1 MTDPVSS
8 VGSALGLQN
17 WIRNRAQQVKQ
28 DTEIGGPTR
37 AMPDGT
43 QDAML
48 QAIEEATLEGLHKHG
63 YVNHSMSRTE
73 MIRTF
78 LGLNSGILDRD
89 ESTVLSTIR
98 DSVRESLRT
107 SGYIDHTTPN
117 EEIVR
122 ILLGLGSHADDET
135 CLEMNVPIAV
145 AIAEICAVLIRQDGG
160 IAAQAYP
167 SVSLE
172 VLR

>member
-17 WIRNRAQQVKQ
+17 WMRNRVQPVKK
-28 DTEIGGPTR
+28 DIAMGGPTR

-48 QAIEEATLEGLHKHG
+48 QAVEQVTLAGLHKHG
-63 YVNHSMSRTE
+63 YVNHSMSRAE
-73 MIRTF
+73 MIRVF
-78 LGLNSGILDRD
+78 LGLDNGILDRG
-89 ESTVLSTIR
+89 ESSILSTIR
-98 DSVRESLRT
+98 DSVRESLRA

-117 EEIVR
+117 EEIIR

-160 IAAQAYP
+160 IAVQAYP